1 MSLLCGVAVAHQDTR
16 LKFEDGKIIGLPE
29 SYLPASFNVE
39 ELSVTIAAK
48 KLILPEVFQR
58 LLRTDVSPDPFDGPR
73 KLESVPCT
81 YSFSASWY
89 HENLNVGLP
98 PDLALPP
105 YILISIFPTGR
116 AFHFELL
123 IDMDHLKILRADLL
137 VKDFGSVPIDLD
149 DGRRVRDKNNGEHA
163 VDGNPN

>member
-73 KLESVPCT
+73 
-81 YSFSASWY
+81 A
-89 HENLNVGLP
+89 VGHQP
-98 PDLALPP
+98 PNQGAGD
-105 YILISIFPTGR
+105 
-116 AFHFELL
+116 
-123 IDMDHLKILRADLL
+123 
-137 VKDFGSVPIDLD
+137 
-149 DGRRVRDKNNGEHA
+149 
-163 VDGNPN
+163 